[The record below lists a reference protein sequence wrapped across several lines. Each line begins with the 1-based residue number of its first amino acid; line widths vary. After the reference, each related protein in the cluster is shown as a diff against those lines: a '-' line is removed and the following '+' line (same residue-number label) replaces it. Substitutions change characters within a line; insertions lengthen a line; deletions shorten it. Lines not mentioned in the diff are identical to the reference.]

1 MATILFIVSEQIGHL
16 HATFRIANRL
26 SSRGHQVVY
35 LGRRASRPVVE
46 RQGFRFEAGA
56 FLEPPPPPAL
66 EPPSVSPWRAA
77 AVIGATLGR
86 RRQRLREW
94 PAEVS
99 RLLLGAAEVVR
110 GLRPDLL
117 VFDPFLLLYYPLFW
131 RHEVPALVLSAN
143 PLLDWD
149 PRVPPYTASV
159 VPSGS
164 RRSLARVGAAW
175 SGSWLSYMRRKAAVH
190 ARQALLGPSYPFTAS
205 ALAAATGFPLARER
219 IDRPVWF
226 DLCLRC
232 VPELVLW
239 TPGFE
244 FPRSRP
250 LRAGVHYVGP
260 SVEMQRVESE
270 LAWNEVPRR
279 SRLVYCSLGT
289 VDLPAL
295 VPQRIAFLQHVVRAF
310 ERLPDCALVMA
321 SGTGVSPDRFRPWP
335 ANVAIWE
342 QVPQLAVLRRADL
355 MITHG
360 GANSL
365 KESILSGVPLLVYP
379 RRADQP
385 GNAARVVYHRL
396 GSRGNPDKEA
406 PPDIAAQVRQI
417 LADPSYRHNV
427 ARLRAEFLDYDRR
440 GVDAATVESFLE
452 APVEER
458 IKPRQGHG
466 LDASR

>member
-35 LGRRASRPVVE
+35 LGRRPSRPVVE
-46 RQGFRFEAGA
+46 RQGFRFEAGT

-66 EPPSVSPWRAA
+66 EPPSASPWRAA
-77 AVIGATLGR
+77 AAIGAALRR

-94 PAEVS
+94 PGNVN
-99 RLLLGAAEVVR
+99 RMLLGAAEVVH

-117 VFDPFLLLYYPLFW
+117 IFDPFLLLYYPLFW

-149 PRVPPYTASV
+149 PRVPPYTTSV

-164 RRSLARVGAAW
+164 RWSMARVGAAW
-175 SGSWLSYMRRKAAVH
+175 CGSWLSYTRRKATVH
-190 ARQALLGPSYPFTAS
+190 ARQALLGPSYPFTAR
-205 ALAAATGFPLARER
+205 ALASATGFPLARER

-232 VPELVLW
+232 VPELVLC

-260 SVEMQRVESE
+260 SAEMQRVESE
-270 LAWNEVPRR
+270 LAWNEVPQR

-289 VDLPAL
+289 VDLPDL
-295 VPQRIAFLQHVVRAF
+295 VPQRIAFLQQVVRAF

-321 SGTGVSPDRFRPWP
+321 SGTGVSPDRFRPLP

-342 QVPQLAVLRRADL
+342 QVPQLAVLRQADL

-385 GNAARVVYHRL
+385 GNAARVVYHGL
-396 GSRGNPDKEA
+396 GRRGNPDTEA
-406 PPDIAAQVRQI
+406 APAIAAQVQQI
-417 LADPSYRHNV
+417 LAGPAYRSSV
-427 ARLRAEFLDYDRR
+427 ARVRAEFLDYERR
-440 GVDAATVESFLE
+440 GVDVATVESFLA
-452 APVEER
+452 APVDGPREQ
-458 IKPRQGHG
+458 RQGPG
-466 LDASR
+466 